1 MITSNLTRRKP
12 SGGDSNAPKEKSTD
26 ESTADTAPL
35 ASSVPAVMLQALAP
49 MALTILLILCL
60 PVLLGPDKGGAILE
74 KALSRAFR
82 GGIPG
87 FVAALVQIF
96 SLMWLRT
103 TINYQFK
110 TGTPLC
116 KALRT
121 LWAEGGLGRFYR
133 GLLPAIAL
141 VPLSRFGDSATN
153 AGVLAVFQ
161 MAGSTIVPVAV
172 QTLLASAASTAWRV
186 LLMPLVVLKT
196 TMQVSGAKGL
206 PALRRSIRLNGPREV
221 FFKGTFG
228 TMLAQ
233 FMGHYPWF
241 AVHNFLEASI
251 AVSDDPT
258 YTLLRAAAIGCT
270 ATIVSDCVT
279 NSIRVVNTYRQTSN
293 EDLTYGETIKRVVN
307 EDGVVGLFTRGL
319 STKMIANCLNA
330 IIFKVL
336 LLMSW

>member
-1 MITSNLTRRKP
+1 
-12 SGGDSNAPKEKSTD
+12 
-26 ESTADTAPL
+26 
-35 ASSVPAVMLQALAP
+35 MLQVLAP
-49 MALTILLILCL
+49 MAVTILFFLCL
-60 PVLLGPDKGGAILE
+60 PMLVGPERGGAILE
-74 KALSRAFR
+74 KALARAFR

-96 SLMWLRT
+96 ALMWLRT

-116 KALRT
+116 KALST

-133 GLLPAIAL
+133 GFVPAIAL
-141 VPLSRFGDSATN
+141 VPLSRFGDSAAN
-153 AGVLAVFQ
+153 AGVLAIFEMV
-161 MAGSTIVPVAV
+161 GSTIVPVAV

-196 TMQVSGAKGL
+196 TLQVSGAKGL
-206 PALRRSIRLNGPREV
+206 PGLRRAIHLHGPIAV

-233 FMGHYPWF
+233 FMGHYPWWSM
-241 AVHNFLEASI
+241 HNFLEASI
-251 AVSDDPT
+251 AVSDDAT
-258 YTLLRAAAIGCT
+258 YTLLRAAAIGCLS
-270 ATIVSDCVT
+270 TIVSDCLT
-279 NSIRVVNTYRQTSN
+279 NSIRVVNTYRQTSDEN
-293 EDLTYGETIKRVVN
+293 LTYGETIKRIVS